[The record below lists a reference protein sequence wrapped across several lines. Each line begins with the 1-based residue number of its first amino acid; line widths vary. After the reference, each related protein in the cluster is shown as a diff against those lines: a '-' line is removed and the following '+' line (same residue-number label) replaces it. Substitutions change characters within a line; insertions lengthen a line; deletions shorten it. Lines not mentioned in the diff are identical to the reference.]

1 MSSSQLNILKRL
13 PPNPQFFSHWKK
25 RQEGYKDAAQDDCWW
40 IAGWLVVVDGNN
52 WKWLEWNGFTDLRE
66 NIAKIYICIL
76 LCNWNN
82 WKYFWNHCCMFFFF
96 LFFLSSARLLFV
108 FAFKNEFQSSAI
120 IMRRKLSHKRDY
132 RRKHPPN
139 QRTTHRPSTHPPIHH
154 FHPLKILMRWQK
166 FVFVL
171 VFVFA
176 TLIIFKF

>member
-13 PPNPQFFSHWKK
+13 PPNPQFFSRWKK
-25 RQEGYKDAAQDDCWW
+25 RQEGYKDAAQDDYWW
-40 IAGWLVVVDGNN
+40 MAGWLVVVDGNN

-66 NIAKIYICIL
+66 NIAKIYVTEIAIITEIFEIIAAC
-76 LCNWNN
+76 
-82 WKYFWNHCCMFFFF
+82 FFCV
-96 LFFLSSARLLFV
+96 FLSSARLLFV

-120 IMRRKLSHKRDY
+120 IMRWKLSHKKDY